1 MKKYIIL
8 TVVSVVLSYLMAKI
22 IFMEYKS
29 DKVIALSKTG
39 DKYYFLQLGVYS
51 SYDSMLDNSNKL
63 SNYIYTN
70 NDDKYYVFTCISKN
84 IENMN
89 KMESYYKE
97 LGFDTYVKEFILDDN
112 ELSNTVSKVDL
123 LLSET
128 NEGIGELC
136 KKSIE
141 KYKEG

>member
-8 TVVSVVLSYLMAKI
+8 TVLSVVLSYLMAKVI
-22 IFMEYKS
+22 YVEYQS
-29 DKVIALSKTG
+29 DKVVALSAAG

-51 SYDSMLDNSNKL
+51 SYESMLDNSIKL

-70 NDDKYYVFTCISKN
+70 KEDKYYVFTCISKD

-89 KMESYYKE
+89 KIERYYNE
-97 LGFDTYVKEFILDDN
+97 LGFDTYKKEFNLDDN
-112 ELSNTVSKVDL
+112 ELSDTINKVDTML
-123 LLSET
+123 KET
-128 NEGIGELC
+128 NDGIGELC
-136 KKSIE
+136 KMSIL

>member
-128 NEGIGELC
+128 TEGIGELC

-141 KYKEG
+141 KYKE

>member
-51 SYDSMLDNSNKL
+51 SYDSMLDNSSKL

-70 NDDKYYVFTCISKN
+70 SDDKYYVFTCISKN
-84 IENMN
+84 KENMN

-97 LGFDTYVKEFILDDN
+97 SGFDTYVKEFILDDN

-128 NEGIGELC
+128 TEGIGELC

>member
-89 KMESYYKE
+89 KMESYYKD

-128 NEGIGELC
+128 TEGIGELC

>member
-1 MKKYIIL
+1 MKKYIVL
-8 TVVSVVLSYLMAKI
+8 TVVSVLLSYLMAKI

-29 DKVIALSKTG
+29 DKVVALSKSG

-51 SYDSMLDNSNKL
+51 SYDSMLDNSIKL
-63 SNYIYTN
+63 SNYIYTED
-70 NDDKYYVFTCISKN
+70 DDKYYVFTCISKN
-84 IENMN
+84 IENMS

-112 ELSNTVSKVDL
+112 ELSNMVSKVDI

-128 NEGIGELC
+128 NDGIGELC

>member
-1 MKKYIIL
+1 MKKYIVL
-8 TVVSVVLSYLMAKI
+8 TVVSVLLSYLMAKI

-29 DKVIALSKTG
+29 DKVVALSASG

-51 SYDSMLDNSNKL
+51 SYDSMLDNSIKL
-63 SNYIYTN
+63 SNYIYTED
-70 NDDKYYVFTCISKN
+70 DDKYYVFTCISKD
-84 IENMN
+84 IDNMN

-128 NEGIGELC
+128 TEGISELC

>member
-1 MKKYIIL
+1 MKKYIVL
-8 TVVSVVLSYLMAKI
+8 TVVSVLLSYLMAKI

-29 DKVIALSKTG
+29 DKVVALSASG

-51 SYDSMLDNSNKL
+51 SYDSMLDNSIKL
-63 SNYIYTN
+63 SNYIYTED
-70 NDDKYYVFTCISKN
+70 DDKYYVFTCISKD
-84 IENMN
+84 IDNMN

-97 LGFDTYVKEFILDDN
+97 LGFDTYVKEFILNDN
-112 ELSNTVSKVDL
+112 ELSNMVSKVDI

-128 NEGIGELC
+128 NDGIGELC

>member
-1 MKKYIIL
+1 MKKYIVL
-8 TVVSVVLSYLMAKI
+8 TVVSVLLSYLMAKI

-29 DKVIALSKTG
+29 DKVVALSASG

-51 SYDSMLDNSNKL
+51 SYDSMLDNSIKL
-63 SNYIYTN
+63 SNYIYTE
-70 NDDKYYVFTCISKN
+70 DDNKYYVFTCISKN

-89 KMESYYKE
+89 KMESYYKD

-128 NEGIGELC
+128 TEGIGELC